1 MALINCHECKR
12 EVSTEAKTCPSCGA
26 KVRLPKK
33 PMSPTMKA
41 FFVLLGV
48 GVFASVA
55 IESNRKEE
63 TTKAAEQRLASM
75 THEQRESEKTTKAKR
90 DSQLQMAGAAASTLK
105 KIMKDPDAFEL
116 KSLVV
121 KPNGAACYEYRA
133 KNSFGAIFPSNA
145 VLTLTGK
152 LLIKERDGNSFVAVW
167 NKECTSDGG
176 DEIANF
182 VKKLGIL

>member
-33 PMSPTMKA
+33 PVSPTMKA

-63 TTKAAEQRLASM
+63 TTKASEQRLASM
-75 THEQRESEKTTKAKR
+75 THEQRESEKTTKTKR
-90 DSQLQMAGAAASTLK
+90 DSQLHS
-105 KIMKDPDAFEL
+105 
-116 KSLVV
+116 VR
-121 KPNGAACYEYRA
+121 CR
-133 KNSFGAIFPSNA
+133 
-145 VLTLTGK
+145 
-152 LLIKERDGNSFVAVW
+152 GNIPMVR
-167 NKECTSDGG
+167 K
-176 DEIANF
+176 
-182 VKKLGIL
+182 